1 MWVCR
6 GGDVDR
12 VSYVY
17 MLASECYGTLYVGVT
32 SDLVKRVWQHREGL
46 ADGFTKTYK
55 VKRLVWFE
63 THDSIIEA
71 ITREKQLKKWAR
83 RWKVALIQEANPDWP
98 DLYDDFTA

>member
-1 MWVCR
+1 MGVC
-6 GGDVDR
+6 GGGGVER
-12 VSYVY
+12 QSYVY

-32 SDLVKRVWQHREGL
+32 SDLMKRVWQHREGL
-46 ADGFTKTYK
+46 ADGFTKQYK

-63 THDSIIEA
+63 THGDIVAA

-83 RWKVALIQEANPDWP
+83 AWKVALIQETNPDWH